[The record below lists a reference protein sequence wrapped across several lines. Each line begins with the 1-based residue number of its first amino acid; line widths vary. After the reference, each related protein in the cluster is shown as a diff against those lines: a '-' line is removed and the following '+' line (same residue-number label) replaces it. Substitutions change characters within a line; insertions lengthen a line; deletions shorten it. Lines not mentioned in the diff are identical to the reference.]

1 MEIKENTI
9 FFESDDEFTDFC
21 VAPYAEILRSDNGS
35 PNFEGRYSD
44 EYLKCVEEGAKF
56 VIKDENSKVYKRQCV
71 CKRVQVRD
79 GDAVLN
85 RDVLIQLSVQNLEDY
100 FDYSL

>member
-1 MEIKENTI
+1 MKLILASNNRHKLEEIRAI
-9 FFESDDEFTDFC
+9 LGDHFSDILSM
-21 VAPYAEILRSDNGS
+21 AEAGIVH
-35 PNFEGRYSD
+35 ET
-44 EYLKCVEEGAKF
+44 VEDGKTF
-56 VIKDENSKVYKRQCV
+56 VIKDESSKVYKRQCV